1 MPDRGTSE
9 RSLIAVTGAN
19 GFVGQALCAD
29 LTRSGHAVRPLVR
42 TLAAGPAAAASSTD
56 GTVIVGDIHSGTDWS
71 IALQGVHCVVHCAA
85 RVHVMHETAADPL
98 TQFRAVNTEGTRA
111 LARQAAAAGVRRLV
125 YVSSIKV
132 LGEHSEPRRPFTTD
146 SPADPQDPYGQSKW
160 EAEQALHQL
169 ARETG
174 LEVVVVRPPLVYGPG
189 VAGNFRQLV
198 RLVASGIP
206 LPLGAIDNRRSLI
219 ALDNLVSLLRLCV
232 GHSAAPGQTFLA
244 SDGDAPSTPRLVQ
257 GLATA
262 MGRQARLWPVP
273 VAWLMAAG
281 RLTGHRAQ
289 VERLVQSLEVD
300 DRHTRRELGWAPGVT
315 FEEGLRRAVGS
326 AMP

>member
-1 MPDRGTSE
+1 MPARGTSE

-19 GFVGQALCAD
+19 GFVGQALCAH
-29 LTRSGHAVRPLVR
+29 LTGSGHTVRPLVR
-42 TLAAGPAAAASSTD
+42 TLAAGPATATAST
-56 GTVIVGDIHSGTDWS
+56 GALAVGDIHAETDWS
-71 IALQGVHCVVHCAA
+71 TALQGVQSLVHCAA
-85 RVHVMHETAADPL
+85 RVHVMHETAADPVS
-98 TQFRAVNTEGTRA
+98 QFRAVNTEGTRA
-111 LARQAAAAGVRRLV
+111 LARQAVAAGVRRLV
-125 YVSSIKV
+125 FVSSIKV
-132 LGEHSEPRRPFTTD
+132 LGEHTEPRRPFMAD
-146 SPADPQDPYGQSKW
+146 SPANPQDPYGQSKW
-160 EAEQALHQL
+160 EAEQALHQV

-219 ALDNLVSLLRLCV
+219 ALDNLVSLLSLCAR
-232 GHSAAPGQTFLA
+232 HPAAPGHTFLA

-257 GLATA
+257 GLAAA

-273 VAWLMAAG
+273 VAWLVAAG

-300 DRHTRRELGWAPGVT
+300 DRHTRSVLGWAPSIT
-315 FEEGLRRAVGS
+315 FEEGLRRAVG
-326 AMP
+326 AATP